1 MSDTAKDSNGYKPD
15 AGNSW
20 GSPDGY
26 DTDAVLWADAVLA
39 EPWGAY
45 SVQFFMTTRAPWRS
59 VIRAAGQRAT
69 AAR

>member
-1 MSDTAKDSNGYKPD
+1 MMSARAHFS
-15 AGNSW
+15 A
-20 GSPDGY
+20 